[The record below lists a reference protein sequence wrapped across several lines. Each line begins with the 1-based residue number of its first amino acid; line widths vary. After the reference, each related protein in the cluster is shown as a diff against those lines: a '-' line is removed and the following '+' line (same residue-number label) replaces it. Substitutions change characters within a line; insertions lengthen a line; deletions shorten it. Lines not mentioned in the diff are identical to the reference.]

1 MFVQNSMPKE
11 YAVKQPSSLI
21 WVFFHWRVWY
31 TRLNNL
37 EFAEVK
43 KMKQTKNILSWLII
57 ALNIVGVVC
66 LIYFAIPYF
75 TYNVTITNPDAM
87 LPAEAWD
94 SAGMVLTFG
103 FIPLLVANIF
113 CSVVVKTKQK
123 FVSFL
128 YFIPSVVCL
137 IIVLSYWIPA
147 L

>member
-1 MFVQNSMPKE
+1 MAAPEK
-11 YAVKQPSSLI
+11 
-21 WVFFHWRVWY
+21 
-31 TRLNNL
+31 NNKSK
-37 EFAEVK
+37 FAEEE

-75 TYNVTITNPDAM
+75 THNVTITNPDAM

-94 SAGMVLTFG
+94 SAGMALTFG
-103 FIPLLVANIF
+103 FIPLLIANILCF
-113 CSVVVKTKQK
+113 VVVKTKQK

-137 IIVLSYWIPA
+137 ITVLSYWMQA
-147 L
+147 LG

>member
-1 MFVQNSMPKE
+1 
-11 YAVKQPSSLI
+11 
-21 WVFFHWRVWY
+21 
-31 TRLNNL
+31 
-37 EFAEVK
+37 
-43 KMKQTKNILSWLII
+43 MKQTKNILSWLII

-128 YFIPSVVCL
+128 YFIPSVICL

-147 L
+147 LWNIINFQFNLQRCITIQTVKIDIGMVCNTSGWTDAKLGVV